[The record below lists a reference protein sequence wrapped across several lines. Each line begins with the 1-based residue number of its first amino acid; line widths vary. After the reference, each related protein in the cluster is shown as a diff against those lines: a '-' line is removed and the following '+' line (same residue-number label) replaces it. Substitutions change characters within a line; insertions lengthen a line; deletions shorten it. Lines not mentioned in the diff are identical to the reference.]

1 MEKCQKK
8 KAGWL
13 VNKISTTFPAAVFQI
28 LEKGQGQEK
37 ENYGEYSRLRSAFH
51 AASCPS
57 PPGRRTPNGLLHP
70 SGNRLHSGTNMS
82 AGLPQHLTLDY
93 LRALLSRGVE
103 KAAVTEEARTVLR
116 KWVMDARRKAKGEA
130 TSSVPSPPVAVK
142 TQPQPEN
149 PDLPSPDPVDEVSFG
164 NELRDI
170 LNGVQPGGTE
180 EEAAL
185 PRHISFDLEGE
196 TEEEKLASLR
206 ELVVN
211 WPPLRKMESLRD
223 TPVFSSGNPRA
234 DIMMVTDAPGLY
246 EEKQGIPLAGPS
258 GQKLDAMLKAMGLSR
273 ADIYLTHLVKYRPA
287 LPRQLTNNR
296 PPTDREIEVSLP
308 ILREEIMLVRPK
320 VVVALGAIAARG
332 ILQSGETPLSALR
345 GTFHTAFNTPVRV
358 TYNPSYLLRTE
369 DISEKRKVW
378 EDMLCVMEQAGLPV
392 SEKQR
397 SYFLPKK

>member
-1 MEKCQKK
+1 
-8 KAGWL
+8 
-13 VNKISTTFPAAVFQI
+13 
-28 LEKGQGQEK
+28 
-37 ENYGEYSRLRSAFH
+37 
-51 AASCPS
+51 
-57 PPGRRTPNGLLHP
+57 
-70 SGNRLHSGTNMS
+70 MS

-103 KAAVTEEARTVLR
+103 TAAVTEEARTVLR
-116 KWVMDARRKAKGEA
+116 QWVMDARRRARGNA
-130 TSSVPSPPVAVK
+130 TSSVPSPPVAGE
-142 TQPQPEN
+142 TQPQPEI
-149 PDLPSPDPVDEVSFG
+149 PDQPSPDSVDEVSFG
-164 NELRDI
+164 DELRDI

-185 PRHISFDLEGE
+185 SPHISFALEGE
-196 TEEEKLASLR
+196 TEEEKLSSLR

-211 WPPLRKMESLRD
+211 WPPLRKMGSLRE

-273 ADIYLTHLVKYRPA
+273 SDIYLTHLVKYRPA

-378 EDMLCVMEQAGLPV
+378 EDMLCVMEQAGLPI

>member
-1 MEKCQKK
+1 
-8 KAGWL
+8 
-13 VNKISTTFPAAVFQI
+13 
-28 LEKGQGQEK
+28 
-37 ENYGEYSRLRSAFH
+37 
-51 AASCPS
+51 
-57 PPGRRTPNGLLHP
+57 
-70 SGNRLHSGTNMS
+70 MS

-103 KAAVTEEARTVLR
+103 KTTVTEEARMVLR
-116 KWVMDARRKAKGEA
+116 KWVMDARRISGSPLP
-130 TSSVPSPPVAVK
+130 SSVSAKPAANETRPQQPTPEQMPP
-142 TQPQPEN
+142 
-149 PDLPSPDPVDEVSFG
+149 DSVDEASFG

-170 LNGVQPGGTE
+170 LNGVQPHKTE
-180 EEAAL
+180 EEAPV

-196 TEEEKLASLR
+196 TEE
-206 ELVVN
+206 
-211 WPPLRKMESLRD
+211 

-246 EEKQGIPLAGPS
+246 EEKQGVPLAGPS

-273 ADIYLTHLVKYRPA
+273 SDIYLTHLVKYRPA

-296 PPTDREIEVSLP
+296 PPTDREIEISLP

-320 VVVALGAIAARG
+320 VVVALGAISARG

-378 EDMLCVMEQAGLPV
+378 EDMLCVMEQAGLPI